1 MIVNSIECAKQLIRK
16 LDNEQ
21 ELDGLS
27 VILNNFSPNDIIA
40 NPESVLDQLILYL
53 FCVHRVDWYS
63 EKWEMMRGDIEDKL
77 SVRPDPSIV
86 VLGSVTRD
94 AAVSSYIARMEHRTE
109 AFLQVWSIV
118 ALKYQT
124 YFTLFHIFTESA
136 HWANSVIESACP
148 SVCMYV
154 CL

>member
-1 MIVNSIECAKQLIRK
+1 MGNWFQFQPASSMNSSQILQDTRVIVKSIECAKQLIRK
-16 LDNEQ
+16 LDMEQ

-27 VILNNFSPNDIIA
+27 DILSNFSPNEMIA

-63 EKWEMMRGDIEDKL
+63 DKWEVMRGDIEDKL

-94 AAVSSYIARMEHRTE
+94 AAVSSYIARMKHRTE
-109 AFLQVWSIV
+109 EFLQV
-118 ALKYQT
+118 
-124 YFTLFHIFTESA
+124 
-136 HWANSVIESACP
+136 
-148 SVCMYV
+148 
-154 CL
+154 